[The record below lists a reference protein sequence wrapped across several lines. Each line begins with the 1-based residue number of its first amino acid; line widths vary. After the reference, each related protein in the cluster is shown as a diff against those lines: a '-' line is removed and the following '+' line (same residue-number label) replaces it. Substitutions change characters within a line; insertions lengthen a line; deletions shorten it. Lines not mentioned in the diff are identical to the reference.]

1 MARRFDISSLRVGL
15 MCSALLSGCALTP
28 DYERPV
34 LDVPVAYH
42 VDSEQSSTI
51 EQGESIANL
60 AWWQVFEDAQLQGLI
75 RSALAENKDI
85 GVALSRVAQ
94 ASYQL
99 TSTRA
104 NQYPFIDITAG
115 AARSRQSEFLMPGA
129 SIEESFSV
137 MGNLSF
143 ELDLWRKLSRSTES
157 ARRKCQG
164 LFISQRSCAT
174 PCRAEHRCQCGECLY
189 ATARPG

>member
-1 MARRFDISSLRVGL
+1 MARFDISSLRVGL

-115 AARSRQSEFLMPGA
+115 AARSRQCPVPAL
-129 SIEESFSV
+129 
-137 MGNLSF
+137 
-143 ELDLWRKLSRSTES
+143 RKV
-157 ARRKCQG
+157 
-164 LFISQRSCAT
+164 F
-174 PCRAEHRCQCGECLY
+174 P
-189 ATARPG
+189 